1 MKFNLAKVNNF
12 LFFLEE
18 RIYEMYLV
26 EITFFFL
33 LNLMNGIIMFVV
45 LKIKTSF
52 VILVKVSLKL
62 GYHFQ
67 ELFLE

>member
-18 RIYEMYLV
+18 RIYKMYLV

>member
-12 LFFLEE
+12 VFFLEE

-26 EITFFFL
+26 EIIFFFL